1 MNKDN
6 QNVMDNAFLVWAA
19 SVSATIGDD
28 AFRTL
33 LDMSAEELRV
43 LRKFATVLANT
54 KDRAEKLEELRR
66 QRDIRIEQRREEL
79 EELRR
84 KYVTEDRPKIP

>member
-54 KDRAEKLEELRR
+54 KDRAEKEEH
-66 QRDIRIEQRREEL
+66 EVTKRE
-79 EELRR
+79 
-84 KYVTEDRPKIP
+84 DWPKIP